1 MQLVGCRA
9 ASHFL
14 HLCLRRC
21 IMASISNRV
30 GPSFAAYAQQ
40 TASDKANVSAAA
52 TEVEAVET
60 PQTNNSQANRPKTT
74 RAGAVTNLRDL
85 PGAHPYSL
93 LQEGKREGKNSA
105 QSTDARTKAN
115 DDHTDQFGDYY
126 GFPAKAA
133 ESIAGSA
140 SKAANCHYS
149 ITLQTFACTSNNPN
163 TPNLR
168 KSIDPGCIHSGRGDH
183 KNNPDSV
190 HVKDHGPIWL
200 GLFTMRPNTKPGHE
214 GWYALQPVGW
224 SKVDSFLY
232 HMGIIRGGANL
243 HIGNVSHGCITV
255 HPRCQD
261 QFNDMI
267 TLLNDGARY
276 RDGNILKVIK

>member
-1 MQLVGCRA
+1 MRNR
-9 ASHFL
+9 
-14 HLCLRRC
+14 LRR
-21 IMASISNRV
+21 IRQTF
-30 GPSFAAYAQQ
+30 PAQPQKLKQSKRHRQ
-40 TASDKANVSAAA
+40 TTARQIARKM
-52 TEVEAVET
+52 
-60 PQTNNSQANRPKTT
+60 T

-115 DDHTDQFGDYY
+115 DDHTDQYGDYY
-126 GFPAKAA
+126 GFSAKAA

-149 ITLQTFACTSNNPN
+149 ITLQTFAYTSNNPN

-168 KSIDPGCIHSGRGDH
+168 KSIDSGCIYSGRGDH

-190 HVKDHGPIWL
+190 HVKDHGPIWP
-200 GLFTMRPNTKPGHE
+200 GLFTMKPNTKPGHE

-232 HMGIIRGGANL
+232 HMSIIRGGRT
-243 HIGNVSHGCITV
+243 CILEMYPTDASRFIRV
-255 HPRCQD
+255 AKTSL
-261 QFNDMI
+261 M
-267 TLLNDGARY
+267 T
-276 RDGNILKVIK
+276 